1 MNKHQKAAHK
11 PGELKVSKSAVPEL
25 LELSCSNDPDDR
37 LHAAKYLC
45 PCHIQGRIP
54 AVWDAVLRMMEDED
68 RRVRLQ
74 AWHTWEDGGLPDDEP
89 LFAHMEEIYKR
100 EPDSKVRNFARTII
114 GKRLAEREQLE
125 RTLLHLSVK
134 PAQRGK
140 CDFCGANNVAVRRDF
155 DTLIQHRAALICEDC
170 ERR

>member
-1 MNKHQKAAHK
+1 
-11 PGELKVSKSAVPEL
+11 
-25 LELSCSNDPDDR
+25 
-37 LHAAKYLC
+37 
-45 PCHIQGRIP
+45 
-54 AVWDAVLRMMEDED
+54 MMEDED

-89 LFAHMEEIYKR
+89 LFARMEEIYKR

-155 DTLIQHRAALICEDC
+155 DTLIQHRAALICADC